1 MKSNTKLTY
10 GIIGLGRF
18 GTALASSLAEAGC
31 DILVLD
37 RNEEKVRAMR
47 TYTDAAYVTSSLSK
61 DTLTEAGIANC
72 DVVVVCIGSQ
82 LDVSILTTL
91 TVVSLGVKR
100 VIAKAT
106 TKEQGEVLEKLGAEV
121 IYPEHDMAI
130 RLAKK
135 LTSASLIE
143 YLSLSNEIEISEIKI
158 TDKLVGK
165 TLADANLRS
174 RFSIN
179 VIALEHGETTEIT
192 LSPDYSFADG
202 DIVVVIGHGNDI
214 KRFEAFLN

>member
-1 MKSNTKLTY
+1 MKPNTQLTY

-18 GTALASSLAEAGC
+18 GTALATGLAEAGC

-37 RNEEKVRAMR
+37 QNEDKIRAIR
-47 TYTDAAYVTSSLSK
+47 AYTDDAYVAASLSK
-61 DTLTEAGIANC
+61 ETLTEAGIANC

-130 RLAKK
+130 RLVKK
-135 LTSASLIE
+135 LTSGSLIE
-143 YLSLSNEIEISEIKI
+143 YLSLSNQIEISEIMV
-158 TDKLVGK
+158 TDKLIGK
-165 TLADANLRS
+165 TLLEANLRA

-179 VIALEHGETTEIT
+179 VIALEHGDTTEIT
-192 LSPDYSFADG
+192 LSPEYTFSNG
-202 DIVVVIGHGNDI
+202 DIIVVIGHGDDI
-214 KRFEAFLN
+214 KRFESYLN

>member
-1 MKSNTKLTY
+1 
-10 GIIGLGRF
+10 
-18 GTALASSLAEAGC
+18 
-31 DILVLD
+31 
-37 RNEEKVRAMR
+37 
-47 TYTDAAYVTSSLSK
+47 
-61 DTLTEAGIANC
+61 
-72 DVVVVCIGSQ
+72 
-82 LDVSILTTL
+82 
-91 TVVSLGVKR
+91 
-100 VIAKAT
+100 
-106 TKEQGEVLEKLGAEV
+106 
-121 IYPEHDMAI
+121 HDMAI

-158 TDKLVGK
+158 TDKLIGK